1 MKGNNVDWDLRNA
14 ERLESN
20 FEELNARFDV
30 LNDALQKILGEEI
43 DLETAGINELNAKLT
58 RIDELRA
65 SVVELVD
72 DINNAY
78 NHSNY
83 QGGNSSNVKL
93 LSQDEFVSLIA
104 KIQPFKDS
112 ASKKYEELKDAEVIK
127 ERLYKTLTE
136 YLDSI
141 NEEIAGYDN
150 KIKETEDKLAKER
163 VLLDT
168 TELSDV
174 DRSYHEGLVSLY
186 EKYITNLN
194 NAQAP
199 LNDQREKYAAEIE
212 RLLEGG
218 ETGYE
223 LVDGELV
230 EKNAGVRNMVPN
242 GVEEETEEEVLHP
255 VSEELPAVEEPL
267 SPVEEEQE
275 ETSELPPEPEFG
287 GDSSDEGA
295 TEEEE
300 KLPPKLDFLQNIGD
314 TSEEDLTGLPP
325 EPEFEGDSSDEG
337 ATEEEEE
344 LPPEPEKLDG
354 MDEEPELPILG
365 GDDLPEE
372 PSMEPEEEQS
382 ENPNLDKDLDEMEEV
397 ERVSDA
403 SPSLWKKIGIGLMAA
418 ATAFLGAIAAHT
430 GIMARTANK
439 LLDKMNNVQ
448 VDEESEVVD
457 GEDRIPSNEEV
468 EQPSNPGGSTTPE
481 DTPDSGDED
490 KPEEDDRTDFE
501 KENGLPIYLADGE
514 LAVASNGDSSI
525 EIDHNGETVI
535 HNADGSYSYVGQ
547 QDLSHEQIGGTDYG
561 VVGEDNFKLPEE
573 PKKTGDEQSFEDA
586 RHDMS
591 YDEAQNALAALNG
604 VPAEVEPEYNSP
616 EYYEKIQE
624 QNNEEIASYDWGS
637 LGLKN
642 NH

>member
-14 ERLESN
+14 ERLENN

-230 EKNAGVRNMVPN
+230 EKNDGVRNMVPN

-287 GDSSDEGA
+287 
-295 TEEEE
+295 
-300 KLPPKLDFLQNIGD
+300 
-314 TSEEDLTGLPP
+314 
-325 EPEFEGDSSDEG
+325 GDSSDEG